1 MTREEMDAAMAKNGI
16 RPMSQF
22 ELDAMR
28 AQRDYQE
35 GKTFPG
41 QHIAETPSHDF
52 DYDDFTEEDTSGV
65 GTLVCAVIIG
75 ALLVAFTV
83 GVICGSVWG

>member
-1 MTREEMDAAMAKNGI
+1 MTREEMDAAMARNGI

-41 QHIAETPSHDF
+41 QRFAETPSHDF
-52 DYDDFTEEDTSGV
+52 DHDDVTEEDDRSVRALLFVV
-65 GTLVCAVIIG
+65 GCAM
-75 ALLVAFTV
+75 LLVAFTV
-83 GVICGSVWG
+83 GVICGSVFG